1 MSGAT
6 VGIVMSGA
14 SLSWTRVSSDLSS
27 QAVVQICLLRLL
39 AHVPSSEFL
48 GHLVILSLVF

>member
-39 AHVPSSEFL
+39 ARVPSSEFL
-48 GHLVILSLVF
+48 GHLVILCLVF

>member
-48 GHLVILSLVF
+48 GHLVILCLVF